1 MLGVQPYFLLQ
12 RFLGLVEN
20 FPWKYKL
27 VNIENMPKQ
36 FNSEKSYGK
45 WNKTKKIKENEKLT
59 AQQKNYNNLCVV
71 TCTVSGIS
79 KWFILSFTLYWKKN
93 FYTLWKFSTSSISLT
108 FMD

>member
-36 FNSEKSYGK
+36 FSSEKSYGK
-45 WNKTKKIKENEKLT
+45 WNKTKKNKENEKLT

-93 FYTLWKFSTSSISLT
+93 FYTLWKFSTSSIMT
-108 FMD
+108 KFF

>member
-36 FNSEKSYGK
+36 FSSEKSYGK
-45 WNKTKKIKENEKLT
+45 WNKTKKNQRKWETYSSAKEL
-59 AQQKNYNNLCVV
+59 
-71 TCTVSGIS
+71 
-79 KWFILSFTLYWKKN
+79 
-93 FYTLWKFSTSSISLT
+93 
-108 FMD
+108 